1 MRLVTVR
8 TSMGDEAGILRPDG
22 AISPLERFGH
32 WSVLDLIEAGPAA
45 WQAVEE
51 DSAAGSGANANT
63 ETDLIPSDDAVFL
76 PPMPRTPR
84 NMVCVGLNYREHFDE
99 GDRPEGSAVPEAP
112 VLFTKPWTSLS
123 GHDGTVEIDRAATN
137 KADWEAEI
145 AVVIGLGG
153 RNISEEDALGHV
165 FGYTLANDLSA
176 RDLQLEHGMFG
187 QWFKGKSL
195 DGFCPMG
202 PAVVTASEVGDYR
215 SIEVELRVNG
225 VVKQSF
231 RASSMVNSVPR
242 IIARLSLGCSL
253 VPGDVILTGT
263 AAGVGHWRK
272 PPEFLGDGDTVEI
285 ESPQLGLLRTHFTEA
300 PARP

>member
-8 TSMGDEAGILRPDG
+8 TSMGDEAGVLRPDG
-22 AISPLERFGH
+22 AISPLEQFGH
-32 WSVLDLIEAGPAA
+32 RSVLGLIEAGPAA
-45 WQAVEE
+45 WRAVEE
-51 DSAAGSGANANT
+51 ATAAGPSANANT
-63 ETDLIPSDDAVFL
+63 ETDLIPADDAVFL

-123 GHDGTVEIDRAATN
+123 GHDDTVEIDRSATN

-145 AVVIGLGG
+145 AVVIGVGG
-153 RNISEEDALGHV
+153 HNISEEDALDHV

-202 PAVVTASEVGDYR
+202 PAVVTAPEVGDYR

-231 RASSMVNSVPR
+231 KASSMVNSVPR

-300 PARP
+300 PTRP